1 MRISGTMHK
10 RVKQPQRLLLIC
22 LCISMCLSATSLMIQ
37 FHPELFTLVER
48 TYGAA
53 AKTRVTQWQAL
64 LEAGQTQDANQ
75 QLTLVNNFF
84 NEFAFISDQNHWD
97 TLDYWATPIE
107 FIGTNAGDC
116 EDYSIAKYVSLRA
129 LGVREEQLRLVY
141 VKALA
146 LNQAHMVLAYY
157 ASAQAVPLILDNL
170 TSDILPA
177 TKRTDLR
184 FIYSF
189 NGEGLW
195 NAKAQGRGRKIQ
207 PGGNNRLWAELH
219 RKIELQTPISI
230 GE

>member
-1 MRISGTMHK
+1 
-10 RVKQPQRLLLIC
+10 
-22 LCISMCLSATSLMIQ
+22 MCLSAANLLID
-37 FHPELFTLVER
+37 FHPGLFIQVER
-48 TYGAA
+48 SYGSA
-53 AKTRVTQWQAL
+53 AKTRITQWQAL
-64 LEAGQTQDANQ
+64 LESAITQHAQQ
-75 QLTLVNNFF
+75 QLKSVNDFF
-84 NEFAFISDQNHWD
+84 NAYSFISDQKHWD
-97 TLDYWATPIE
+97 TLDYWATPVE

-129 LGVREEQLRLVY
+129 LGVHETQLRLVY

-146 LNQAHMVLAYY
+146 LDQAHMVLAYY
-157 ASAQAVPLILDNL
+157 SSPSAVPLILDNL
-170 TSDILPA
+170 TSEILPA
-177 TKRTDLR
+177 TNRTDLR

-219 RKIELQTPISI
+219 RKIELQTPLSI

>member
-1 MRISGTMHK
+1 MN
-10 RVKQPQRLLLIC
+10 QLQQLLLIC
-22 LCISMCLSATSLMIQ
+22 LCMSMCLSAATLLIQ
-37 FHPELFTLVER
+37 FHPKLFQYVEQ

-53 AKTRVTQWQAL
+53 AKSRVTQWQAL
-64 LEAGQTQDANQ
+64 LKTAQTQEANK
-75 QLTLVNNFF
+75 QLTIVNDFF
-84 NEFAFISDQNHWD
+84 NEYAFVSDQNHWN

-129 LGVREEQLRLVY
+129 LGVHEDQLRLVY

-157 ASAQAVPLILDNL
+157 ASPSSVPLILDNL
-170 TSDILPA
+170 SADIQPA
-177 TKRTDLR
+177 TQRTDLR

-219 RKIELQTPISI
+219 RKIELHTPLSI

>member
-1 MRISGTMHK
+1 MRMSGMRHK
-10 RVKQPQRLLLIC
+10 RIHQPQHLLLIC
-22 LCISMCLSATSLMIQ
+22 LCISMCLSATSLLIQ
-37 FHPELFTLVER
+37 FHPKLFQHVER
-48 TYGAA
+48 TYGDA
-53 AKTRVTQWQAL
+53 AKKRVSQWQAL
-64 LEAGQTQDANQ
+64 LEAGQGQDAEQ
-75 QLTLVNNFF
+75 QLTLVNDFF
-84 NEFAFISDQNHWD
+84 NAFAFVSDQSHWD
-97 TLDYWATPIE
+97 ALDYWATPIE

-157 ASAQAVPLILDNL
+157 ASPSSVPLILDNL
-170 TSDILPA
+170 TAKIEPA
-177 TKRTDLR
+177 TARTDLR

-219 RKIELQTPISI
+219 RKIELHTPLSI